1 MNYNVRYQSN
11 QILPENDPP
20 VNLKSFQMRF
30 GMLTAGKTVSF
41 LLGILA
47 AFLVI
52 RFSYSAAEQRKLFL
66 ASIEPQQQLSR
77 IDELKELEERTEQQ
91 NERPKTEE
99 TPKVDRGIL
108 GQYAKF
114 AEENNEFIGWIK
126 IADTKIDN
134 PVMYSPAEPQKYL
147 QLSFNQEK
155 NQNGEIFADYRC
167 GINPDSD
174 NIILYG
180 HNMKSGKMFA
190 SVVKYQKESYY
201 REHPLIEF
209 DSLFEQRKYR
219 VLAAF
224 FDRVYYED
232 EDVFKFYNFID
243 AENSADF
250 DHAIEQFKKK
260 SIYDTG
266 VEAKYGDK
274 LVTLVTCTYQVENGR
289 FVVIAKREE

>member
-1 MNYNVRYQSN
+1 MNYNIRYQSN
-11 QILPENDPP
+11 QILPEKEPP
-20 VNLKSFQMRF
+20 VNLKSFQARF
-30 GMLTAGKTVSF
+30 GMITAGKTVSF

-47 AFLVI
+47 AYFVI
-52 RFSYSAAEQRKLFL
+52 RFSYSATEQRKLFL
-66 ASIEPQQQLSR
+66 ASVEPKEQISR
-77 IDELKELEERTEQQ
+77 IEDLLEPEERTEQQ
-91 NERPKTEE
+91 EVRPQKEE
-99 TPKVDRGIL
+99 TPNDEHGIL
-108 GQYAKF
+108 GQYSALAK
-114 AEENNEFIGWIK
+114 ENNEFIGWIK

-134 PVMYSPAEPQKYL
+134 PVMYSPVEPQKYL

-167 GINPDSD
+167 SINPDSD

-190 SVVKYQKESYY
+190 SIVKYQQESYY

-209 DSLFEQRKYR
+209 DSLFEKRKYR

-224 FDRVYYED
+224 YDRVYYED

-243 AENSADF
+243 AENSVDF
-250 DHAIEQFKKK
+250 DYAIEQFKKK